1 MFTSK
6 SIGRALRIFLFT
18 LALSI
23 GSATAQTA
31 LNAALLGTNEVANGD
46 PDGTGRAA
54 VTINASSG
62 ATSWNIAAFNIL
74 TPSAAHIHRG
84 AAGVNGPV
92 VFDFSA
98 TLVGS
103 GTMTSVLANEILANP
118 AGFYVNVH
126 TSAHPGGAIRGQLS
140 AAALPAPN
148 TFVSTLLGS
157 NEVANGDPDGSG
169 AGSITIDPVTGAVNW
184 QLSTANV
191 AVATLAHIH
200 RGAAG
205 SNGPVVFDFSAQ
217 FSGSGVMSLALA
229 AEILANPAGFYFNI
243 HTAAHPGGAVR
254 GQLSLQAPAQPFAS
268 IPTLNEWALI
278 MLALF
283 IAALALRQRAVVRT
297 K

>member
-6 SIGRALRIFLFT
+6 SIGRSLHTLLIA

-23 GSATAQTA
+23 GSAAAQTM
-31 LNAALLGTNEVANGD
+31 LSAALLGSNEVANGD

-54 VTINASSG
+54 VTINATTG
-62 ATSWNIAAFNIL
+62 AVSWNIAAFNIL
-74 TPSAAHIHRG
+74 TPSAAHIHRA
-84 AAGVNGPV
+84 AAGVNGSV

-98 TLVGS
+98 NLIGS
-103 GTMTSVLANEILANP
+103 GTMTTVLANEILANP

-126 TSAHPGGAIRGQLS
+126 TSAHTGGAIRGQLS
-140 AAALPAPN
+140 TAALPAAN

-169 AGSITIDPVTGAVNW
+169 AGSITIDPVTGAVSW

-191 AVATLAHIH
+191 DTATLAHIH
-200 RGAAG
+200 RAAAG
-205 SNGPVVFDFSAQ
+205 TNGPVVFDFSAQ
-217 FSGSGVMSLALA
+217 FSGTGVMSLALA

-254 GQLSLQAPAQPFAS
+254 GQLRLLAPAQAS
-268 IPTLNEWALI
+268 APVPTLSEWALV
-278 MLALF
+278 MLALCV
-283 IAALALRQRAVVRT
+283 AALALRQRAVARR
-297 K
+297 